1 MFKKIFVDLC
11 IKKNEAPTSV
21 LKKLGLTNATYSK
34 WTETSIPRETT
45 LKKISDYF
53 GVSIEYLK
61 GEEKASEQQPN
72 AIVLNNENIYIIP
85 VYETVSA
92 GFGAIPENNIIDY
105 TPVYIHSKSEAENT
119 ICIKAKGDSM
129 EPEIFDGDI
138 LQVYKTESINSDSI
152 GIALVDGEDAYVKKI
167 VYGYGWIELRSL
179 NSKYQTM
186 RFEKEETLRV
196 RILGQV
202 KKIIRNV

>member
-1 MFKKIFVDLC
+1 MI
-11 IKKNEAPTSV
+11 
-21 LKKLGLTNATYSK
+21 
-34 WTETSIPRETT
+34 
-45 LKKISDYF
+45 
-53 GVSIEYLK
+53 
-61 GEEKASEQQPN
+61 
-72 AIVLNNENIYIIP
+72 
-85 VYETVSA
+85 
-92 GFGAIPENNIIDY
+92 
-105 TPVYIHSKSEAENT
+105 
-119 ICIKAKGDSM
+119 
-129 EPEIFDGDI
+129 PEIFDGDI